1 MRKKKSP
8 DVNSKS
14 EREKKKVENE
24 MAETGGQRC
33 GMLAKYWKT
42 TQKERKGGRNSE
54 LPAADEFI
62 E

>member
-1 MRKKKSP
+1 VRKKKSP

-14 EREKKKVENE
+14 EREKKKAENE

-42 TQKERKGGRNSE
+42 TQKRET
-54 LPAADEFI
+54 AAEIVSFRPPMNL
-62 E
+62 

>member
-14 EREKKKVENE
+14 EREKKNTEDGISEND
-24 MAETGGQRC
+24 GQTS

-42 TQKERKGGRNSE
+42 TQKRET
-54 LPAADEFI
+54 AAEIVSFRPPMNL
-62 E
+62 